1 MVLGLAVGWRNMSEQ
16 NTAFEAQPLAGIVVV
31 SVEQAISVPFATRQM
46 ADLGATVVKIE
57 RRDGGDFA
65 RHYDGNVDGQSAFFV
80 WANRGKQSV
89 ALDTKDPIDRA
100 TLDALLQGADVYLH
114 NLAPDAAQ
122 RAGLDAAAVRAR
134 NPAIIACEIS
144 GYGDGGPRSSDKA
157 YDLAIQ
163 AEAGVFDVTGDGA
176 VRGKVGFSVADI
188 AAGMYAF
195 SGVLAALLRRERTG
209 VGATLSISMLEAL
222 TEWMSAPLINAR
234 ALGQT
239 PARTSRRH
247 AVIAPYGTFPLAD
260 GSGVL
265 LAIQNQNEWERLC
278 RLVLLAPEMATDE
291 RFASNPARIAN
302 VDLLEELMRLRLC
315 GASAVEVRER
325 IAAAELAWASVNTLA
340 DVWEH
345 EQLRARD
352 RFVPTTLPGGA
363 VVETLRLPIAFADA
377 PPMTAV
383 SIPALNE
390 HDAEVVRRLAQR

>member
-1 MVLGLAVGWRNMSEQ
+1 MSEQ
-16 NTAFEAQPLAGIVVV
+16 STALESQPLAGIVVV

-46 ADLGATVVKIE
+46 ADLGATVLKIE

-89 ALDTKDPIDRA
+89 ALDTKDTVDRA
-100 TLDALLQGADVYLH
+100 TLEALLQGADVYLH
-114 NLAPDAAQ
+114 NLAPDAAR
-122 RAGLDAAAVRAR
+122 RAGLDAAAVRAF
-134 NPAIIACEIS
+134 NPSIIACEIS

-176 VRGKVGFSVADI
+176 VRAKVGFSVADI
-188 AAGMYAF
+188 AAGMYAL
-195 SGVLAALLRRERTG
+195 SGVLAALVRRERTG

-222 TEWMSAPLINAR
+222 TEWMSAPLLNAR
-234 ALGQT
+234 ALGRT

-260 GSGVL
+260 GSEVL

-278 RLVLLAPEMATDE
+278 RVVLLAPEMATDE
-291 RFASNPARIAN
+291 RFATNPARIAN
-302 VDLLEELMRLRLC
+302 VDSLEELMRGLLSV
-315 GASAVEVRER
+315 ASADKIRAR
-325 IAAAELAWASVNTLA
+325 IAAAELACATVNTLA
-340 DVWEH
+340 DVWDH
-345 EQLRARD
+345 EQLRARN

-363 VVETLRLPIAFADA
+363 VVETLRLPIAFDDA
-377 PPMTAV
+377 APMTSA

-390 HDAEVVRRLAQR
+390 HDPDIVERIVQRISQR

>member
-1 MVLGLAVGWRNMSEQ
+1 MAQ
-16 NTAFEAQPLAGIVVV
+16 PTPEARAGQPLAGVVVV
-31 SVEQAISVPFATRQM
+31 SIEQAISVPFATRQM
-46 ADLGATVVKIE
+46 ADLGATVLKIE

-65 RHYDGNVDGQSAFFV
+65 RHYDGNVEGQSAFFV

-89 ALDTKDPIDRA
+89 ALDTKDLVDRG
-100 TLDALLQGADVYLH
+100 TLDALLKGADVYLH
-114 NLAPDAAQ
+114 NLAPDAAH
-122 RAGLDAAAVRAR
+122 RAGLDAAAVRAL
-134 NPAIIACEIS
+134 NPSIIACEIS

-188 AAGMYAF
+188 AAGMYAL
-195 SGVLAALLRRERTG
+195 SGVLAALVRRERTG
-209 VGATLSISMLEAL
+209 GGATLQISMLEAL

-234 ALGQT
+234 ALGRT

-260 GSGVL
+260 GSEVL

-278 RLVLLAPEMATDE
+278 RVVLLAPEIAVDA
-291 RFASNPARIAN
+291 RFATNNVRITN
-302 VDLLEELMRLRLC
+302 VETLEAFMFDRLC
-315 GASAVEVRER
+315 GAPAVEVRAR
-325 IAAAELAWASVNTLA
+325 IASAELACATVNTLA
-340 DVWEH
+340 DVWTH

-363 VVETLRLPIAFADA
+363 VVETLRLPIEFNDA
-377 PPMTAV
+377 PRMSEA

-390 HDAEVVRRLAQR
+390 HDAEVVKRILQRG

>member
-1 MVLGLAVGWRNMSEQ
+1 VSEG
-16 NTAFEAQPLAGIVVV
+16 TFGGQPLDGIVVV

-46 ADLGATVVKIE
+46 ADLGATVLKIE

-65 RHYDGNVDGQSAFFV
+65 RHYDGNVEGQSAFFV

-89 ALDTKDPIDRA
+89 ALDTKDTVDRG
-100 TLDALLQGADVYLH
+100 TLDALLKGADVYLH
-114 NLAPDAAQ
+114 NLAPDAAR
-122 RAGLDAAAVRAR
+122 RAGLDAASVRAL
-134 NPAIIACEIS
+134 NPSIIACEIS

-163 AEAGVFDVTGDGA
+163 AEAGVFDVTGDGD

-195 SGVLAALLRRERTG
+195 SGVLAALVRRERTG
-209 VGATLSISMLEAL
+209 VGATLQISMLEAL

-234 ALGQT
+234 ALGRT

-260 GSGVL
+260 GSEVL

-278 RLVLLAPEMATDE
+278 RVVLLAPEISIDP
-291 RFASNPARIAN
+291 RFATNTVRIAN
-302 VDLLEELMRLRLC
+302 VDALEVFMFERM
-315 GASAVEVRER
+315 GAAPADEVRAR
-325 IAAAELAWASVNTLA
+325 IAAAELACATVNTLA
-340 DVWEH
+340 DVWTH

-363 VVETLRLPIAFADA
+363 VVETFRLPIAFDDA
-377 PPMTAV
+377 PRMTTASV
-383 SIPALNE
+383 PALNE
-390 HDAEVVRRLAQR
+390 HDLETVQSVQSVQLKG

>member
-1 MVLGLAVGWRNMSEQ
+1 VSEP
-16 NTAFEAQPLAGIVVV
+16 TTSAAPLAGIVVV

-80 WANRGKQSV
+80 WANRGKHSV
-89 ALDTKDPIDRA
+89 ALDTKDSVDRS
-100 TLDALLQGADVYLH
+100 TLDALLRGADVYLH
-114 NLAPDAAQ
+114 NLAPDAAR
-122 RAGLDAAAVRAR
+122 RAGLDAAAVRAN
-134 NPAIIACEIS
+134 NPSIIACEIS
-144 GYGDGGPRSSDKA
+144 GYGEGGPRSSDKA

-163 AEAGVFDVTGDGA
+163 AEAGVFDVTGDGP

-195 SGVLAALLRRERTG
+195 SGVLAALVRRERTG

-234 ALGQT
+234 ALGKS

-260 GSGVL
+260 GSEVL

-278 RLVLLAPEMATDE
+278 RVVLSSPALSGDP
-291 RFASNPARIAN
+291 RFATNSARISN
-302 VDLLEELMRLRLC
+302 VDELEQLMGELLSA
-315 GASAVEVRER
+315 ASAAEIRQR
-325 IAAAELAWASVNTLA
+325 IATAELACATVNTLA

-352 RFVPTTLPGGA
+352 RFVPTTLPGGS
-363 VVETLRLPIAFADA
+363 VVETLRLPISFDA
-377 PPMTAV
+377 ETPMGAA

-390 HDAEVVRRLAQR
+390 HDGDTVRQILRSGSTPR